1 MCSTRVAAPVALVS
15 MCTLPHGR
23 AVKVDQKPLVR
34 VEVERIC
41 KLEEKKTLLRI
52 IHSLVY
58 GGTRT
63 RLNPVTLTD

>member
-41 KLEEKKTLLRI
+41 KLEEKKTN
-52 IHSLVY
+52 HF
-58 GGTRT
+58 
-63 RLNPVTLTD
+63 RLY